1 MSLTNP
7 TRLRERMMDNDLPG
21 RRERAELFL
30 AHALLVL
37 TLLLTSARTVTAQ
50 TGCPAPSPNE
60 SYHLNSVAAIFT
72 AAQWASTRT
81 QLGIA
86 TQRPTVTKQ
95 LVTDPIVC
103 NTNYNR
109 VKAQVPSI
117 WALPPNYTSAQ
128 MLAGYT
134 LRSYR
139 IGDYTAVLMISTPG
153 VRGTAPLLI
162 FNKQGQYLGV
172 VHL

>member
-1 MSLTNP
+1 
-7 TRLRERMMDNDLPG
+7 MDNDRPG
-21 RRERAELFL
+21 RRERAEPFL
-30 AHALLVL
+30 VHALLVL
-37 TLLLTSARTVTAQ
+37 TLLLAGARTTTAQ
-50 TGCPAPSPNE
+50 TGCPAASPNE
-60 SYHLNSVAAIFT
+60 SYHLNSVAAIFS
-72 AAQWASTRT
+72 AARWVNTRT

-86 TQRPTVTKQ
+86 TQKSTVTKQ
-95 LVTDPIVC
+95 FVTDPTVC

-109 VKAQVPSI
+109 VKAQIPSI

-128 MLAGYT
+128 MLTGYT

-139 IGDYTAVLMISTPG
+139 IGDYTAVLMLSTPR

-162 FNKQGQYLGV
+162 FNKKGQYVGV

>member
-1 MSLTNP
+1 MSSTNP
-7 TRLRERMMDNDLPG
+7 TRLRERMMDNDRPE
-21 RRERAELFL
+21 RRERAEPILV
-30 AHALLVL
+30 HALLVL

-50 TGCPAPSPNE
+50 SGCPAASPNE

-72 AAQWASTRT
+72 DARWASTRT

-86 TQRPTVTKQ
+86 TQRSTVTKQ
-95 LVTDPIVC
+95 FVTNATTC

-109 VKAQVPSI
+109 VKAQIPSI

-128 MLAGYT
+128 MLTGYT
-134 LRSYR
+134 LRSYQ
-139 IGDYTAVLMISTPG
+139 IGEYSAVLMISTPG

-162 FNKQGQYLGV
+162 FDKKGQYLGV
-172 VHL
+172 IHL